1 MTRRLEMKGIGK
13 SFFATRA
20 LDNVDFTCIAGE
32 VHALVGLN
40 GAGKSTLMKILGG
53 VYQRDEGEIRIDGT
67 PVEISAPADAARA
80 GIAMIH
86 QELSLINELTV
97 AANIFLG
104 REVPA
109 RALALPRQGRDGP
122 AGACAA

>member
-1 MTRRLEMKGIGK
+1 MTKRLDMKGIGK

-20 LDNVDFTCIAGE
+20 LDNVNFTCVAGE

-53 VYQRDEGEIRIDGT
+53 VYQKDEGVIEIDGAK
-67 PVEISAPADAARA
+67 VEIAAPSDAGDR

-97 AANIFLG
+97 AGNIFLG
-104 REVPA
+104 RELRHGATPFVNKREMA
-109 RALALPRQGRDGP
+109 R
-122 AGACAA
+122 